1 MVVYQITLQFPM
13 VTENL
18 QIMISRNPFGKEVEK
33 VNIERCLDYNI
44 WVAVQVQD
52 DLDYI
57 IDRYADE
64 NHLVVGT
71 DYGHTDTSAEIE
83 ALRILRDDGK
93 IPAGAAD
100 KILGPNAARLYGLE

>member
-44 WVAVQVQD
+44 WVASLAIQAQDNIPRDSFYTQV
-52 DLDYI
+52 
-57 IDRYADE
+57 
-64 NHLVVGT
+64 
-71 DYGHTDTSAEIE
+71 
-83 ALRILRDDGK
+83 
-93 IPAGAAD
+93 
-100 KILGPNAARLYGLE
+100 